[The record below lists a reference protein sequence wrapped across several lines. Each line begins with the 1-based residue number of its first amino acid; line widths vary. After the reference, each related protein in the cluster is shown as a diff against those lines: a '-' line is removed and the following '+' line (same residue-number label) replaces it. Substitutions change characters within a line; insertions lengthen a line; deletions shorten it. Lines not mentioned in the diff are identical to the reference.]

1 MLSATQLT
9 TDQRLVV
16 QRRRLGETQDEA
28 AARWGVSPWA
38 YRCWERGGNGAPT
51 GIRLGRL
58 ADHESC
64 FLMRRHWG
72 MSRKECAAA
81 MGISQGW
88 LTQMERGQ
96 VCAEKLAEFW
106 SSRWA

>member
-9 TDQRLVV
+9 NDERLLV

-28 AARWGVSPWA
+28 AERWGVSSWT
-38 YRCWERGGNGAPT
+38 YRCWERPGNGAPL
-51 GIRLGRL
+51 GIRIGRL
-58 ADHESC
+58 QDHEIC
-64 FLMRRHWG
+64 YLMRRQWG

-81 MGISQGW
+81 AGISQGW
-88 LTQMERGQ
+88 LTQMERGRID
-96 VCAEKLAEFW
+96 CEPLIEFW